1 MGNELDHIG
10 VGFRPRA
17 LVAVIEN
24 FWDDIGLGG
33 DDPEMRGGLDLAKR
47 GGVNVGE
54 SMRGRIRRRGGI

>member
-1 MGNELDHIG
+1 MGNEFDHIG
-10 VGFRPRA
+10 VGFRPRT

-33 DDPEMRGGLDLAKR
+33 DDLEMRGGLDLAKR

-54 SMRGRIRRRGGI
+54 RMRGRIRRRGGT